1 MKCGVPQG
9 SVLGPLLFLIYINDL
24 SIAIKYSSTTNFADD
39 TFLLLHGNNLKKMT
53 KQINIDLKLLCN
65 WLRAN
70 KISLNAGKTEL
81 LIFHSKRKKLEY
93 NIKIKINGQ
102 RIFPS
107 SSVKYLGLYVDEYLE
122 WSKHCDVL
130 SPKLSRAL
138 GMLSRI
144 RHFVPKETLH
154 NIYHAIFSS
163 ILNYGSIVWGQKSNN
178 SVQRIEKLQ
187 NRALRV
193 LNFAQFQAHSM
204 PLYQNSKIIKFLD
217 TVKMKNLCLI
227 HDYFNKMMPLVLR
240 EWFEFT
246 PSEDLHRY
254 PSTGAN
260 LFKLNVPKI
269 KKSLME
275 NIALLSKVS
284 KIGTTL

>member
-1 MKCGVPQG
+1 M
-9 SVLGPLLFLIYINDL
+9 LE
-24 SIAIKYSSTTNFADD
+24 
-39 TFLLLHGNNLKKMT
+39 
-53 KQINIDLKLLCN
+53 KLNYLYFTQN
-65 WLRAN
+65 
-70 KISLNAGKTEL
+70 E
-81 LIFHSKRKKLEY
+81 KKLEY

-246 PSEDLHRY
+246 PSEDLHQY

-260 LFKLNVPKI
+260 LFKLKVPKI
-269 KKSLME
+269 KSVTYGEYSIAFQSIKNWNNFVINFPEINFKS
-275 NIALLSKVS
+275 ITKSKLKDIIFDHFLNS
-284 KIGTTL
+284 YIK